1 MQTLHSLYPSNKGS
15 EFGLKYLVQDGQEIK
30 GARNKL
36 NLFCPDCS
44 KTFKAKPDKI
54 FQGQKPCACG
64 KTYHKTPERKKEK
77 LLEMCLSLPF
87 NFVSVDRPIIGA
99 HDKVDLECRI
109 CFLNWSADYS
119 SIVSSGR
126 GCPKCAG
133 QYRYS
138 DEEYIEKVG
147 QVGIANKF
155 KFVAK
160 LDDKKLRQHSHV
172 TLSCNVCEGTW
183 NASLGNILSSK
194 YACPSCAHRG
204 FNPVKRSL
212 LYLLKIVNTS
222 EEVIAYKYGIT
233 NNFKRR
239 LENMRLSNSHTIEI
253 VSTWGYED
261 GKVARIHENSIKK
274 EFKSFLDK
282 SQLPDGHTETID
294 PDQLMK
300 LYTFQSGQYL
310 SETY

>member
-1 MQTLHSLYPSNKGS
+1 MKSLYDYYPSNKGS
-15 EFGLKYLVQDGQEIK
+15 DLGLKYLVEEDQEIK

-36 NLFCPDCS
+36 KLFCPDCS
-44 KTFKAKPDKI
+44 KTFSAKPDKI
-54 FQGQKPCACG
+54 FQGQLPCACG
-64 KTYHKTPERKKEK
+64 KNYYKTPELK
-77 LLEMCLSLPF
+77 LIKIQDYCLENNFKYLSTDRLIQGSHDRVDIKCLQCFNEWTPTYASLV
-87 NFVSVDRPIIGA
+87 NSC
-99 HDKVDLECRI
+99 K
-109 CFLNWSADYS
+109 
-119 SIVSSGR
+119 

-133 QYRYS
+133 QYRYT
-138 DEEYIEKVG
+138 DEEYITRINVVG
-147 QVGIANKF
+147 EVNKF
-155 KFVAK
+155 KFSSK
-160 LDDKKLRQHSHV
+160 LDNDKLRQHSHV
-172 TLSCNVCEGTW
+172 TLSCNVCDGTW

-212 LYLLKIVNTS
+212 LYILKILNTS
-222 EEVIAYKYGIT
+222 EEVVAYKYGIT

-274 EFKSFLDK
+274 EFKSFLNK
-282 SQLPDGHTETID
+282 SELPDGHTETVD
-294 PDQLMK
+294 PEQLMK

>member
-1 MQTLHSLYPSNKGS
+1 MQTLYSLYPSNKGS

-36 NLFCPDCS
+36 SLFCPDCS
-44 KTFKAKPDKI
+44 KTFQAKPDKI
-54 FQGQKPCACG
+54 FQGQLPCACG
-64 KTYHKTPERKKEK
+64 RNYYKTPELK
-77 LLEMCLSLPF
+77 LIKIQEYCLENNFEYLSAARLIQG
-87 NFVSVDRPIIGA
+87 SHDRVDIRC
-99 HDKVDLECRI
+99 LECFNEWNPSYASLVNS
-109 CFLNWSADYS
+109 CK
-119 SIVSSGR
+119 

-133 QYRYS
+133 QYRYT
-138 DEEYIEKVG
+138 DEEYITRINVVG
-147 QVGIANKF
+147 EVNKF
-155 KFVAK
+155 KFLSK
-160 LDDKKLRQHSHV
+160 LDNAKLRQHSHI
-172 TLSCNVCEGTW
+172 TLSCNVCDGTW

-212 LYLLKIVNTS
+212 LYILKILNAS
-222 EEVIAYKYGIT
+222 EEVVAYKYGIT

-274 EFKSFLDK
+274 EFKSFLNK
-282 SQLPDGHTETID
+282 SELPDGHTETID
-294 PDQLMK
+294 PEQLMK